1 MTDIDPG
8 NPYSPHK
15 SWNNR
20 TEREELIEIVKSSDM
35 NMNNDMEVTKK
46 ERDDLVESILEWHRN
61 TLSVGKTQ
69 NKYAELKTDL
79 TAKQGER

>member
-1 MTDIDPG
+1 M
-8 NPYSPHK
+8 
-15 SWNNR
+15 

-69 NKYAELKTDL
+69 NKYAELKTNL